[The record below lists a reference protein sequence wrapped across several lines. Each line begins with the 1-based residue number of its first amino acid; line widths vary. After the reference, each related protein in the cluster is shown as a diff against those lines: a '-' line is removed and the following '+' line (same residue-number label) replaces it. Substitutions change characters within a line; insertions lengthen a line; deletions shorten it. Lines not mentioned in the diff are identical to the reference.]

1 MKLNS
6 VRKRKVITI
15 NNSEKP
21 PVAVPLSTTGGLL
34 YVVIILELTIS
45 TLKETKYL
53 IQKLKFAHVYNAL
66 SGKSEGG
73 NNR

>member
-1 MKLNS
+1 MIS
-6 VRKRKVITI
+6 TA

-45 TLKETKYL
+45 TLKETEYL
-53 IQKLKFAHVYNAL
+53 I
-66 SGKSEGG
+66 
-73 NNR
+73 